1 MNKTIYRIASLIM
14 AFVMLIGNHIYA
26 RATGSVYYVSPT
38 GNDANP
44 GTATA
49 PFKTFA
55 KANSVLTAG
64 STLNIYAGT
73 YTEQLKISK
82 SGTSSA
88 LITVKPLS
96 GTVVIDMRNAATFGL
111 NLAASYVTVSSLEI
125 KNSGDICVNMVGS
138 NLTVDGLVVHECA
151 RDRKSVV

>member
-1 MNKTIYRIASLIM
+1 MDIARPVIVFVLNEFETQLIPSFINTEQFLNGNCITQEKTMNKTIYRIASLIM
-14 AFVMLIGNHIYA
+14 AFAILLGNHINA
-26 RATGSVYYVSPT
+26 QAAGNVYYVSST

-44 GTATA
+44 GTSSA

-73 YTEQLKISK
+73 YNEQLKISK

-88 LITVKPLS
+88 WITVKS
-96 GTVVIDMRNAATFGL
+96 
-111 NLAASYVTVSSLEI
+111 
-125 KNSGDICVNMVGS
+125 
-138 NLTVDGLVVHECA
+138 
-151 RDRKSVV
+151 

>member
-1 MNKTIYRIASLIM
+1 MNKAIHRIASLIM
-14 AFVMLIGNHIYA
+14 AFAILLGNHINA
-26 RATGSVYYVSPT
+26 QAAGSVYYVSST

-44 GTATA
+44 GTSSA

-73 YTEQLKISK
+73 YNEQLKISK

-88 LITVKPLS
+88 WITLKPLN
-96 GTVVIDMRNAATFGL
+96 GTVVIDMQNAATFGL
-111 NLAASYVTVSSLEI
+111 NLAARNL
-125 KNSGDICVNMVGS
+125 S
-138 NLTVDGLVVHECA
+138 NA
-151 RDRKSVV
+151 RDVSRTSTA